1 MGQLITRV
9 EWSGGDGTCAPCAR
23 RANVA
28 GWIGNRTRVPS
39 GCGTMCFEGRVESMS
54 QTDHALTT
62 ALAQAAATA
71 GRAPSVHNTQPWRWR
86 VQPDALELRVVRDRQ
101 LTATDPEGRL
111 LVLSCGAALHHARV
125 ALAAEGWQ
133 AVVERIPDPDAVE
146 RTPDPADPDLLARL
160 TGLTRVGTDPEAMHL
175 VQCMR
180 IRHTDRRPVGDEP
193 ITDSALTEIT
203 EAATAEGVR
212 LQQLDRDQVLQLATA
227 ASQADTVESEDPRL
241 RAELAYWT
249 SRADNVGLPP
259 AVLPES
265 PPQTT
270 VPGRDFGRA
279 GTLPVGPGHDQ
290 AAAYALLYGDED
302 EPSTWLRAGEALSAG
317 WLTATRLGVSV
328 VPLSGVIEVPG
339 TRAELRGVLA
349 GMGHP
354 YLVLRLGRADPTQAG
369 PPHTPRLAVEQ
380 VVDTSAV
387 RGT

>member
-1 MGQLITRV
+1 MDRQPRPGALRV
-9 EWSGGDGTCAPCAR
+9 RHD
-23 RANVA
+23 V
-28 GWIGNRTRVPS
+28 
-39 GCGTMCFEGRVESMS
+39 FEGRVESMS

-86 VQPDALELRVVRDRQ
+86 VLPDTLELRVVRDRQ

-111 LVLSCGAALHHARV
+111 LILSCGAALHHARV

-133 AVVERIPDPDAVE
+133 AVVERIPDPGDE
-146 RTPDPADPDLLARL
+146 DLLARL
-160 TGLTRVGTDPEAMHL
+160 TGLTRVGADPEAMHL

-193 ITDSALTEIT
+193 VTDSALTEIT

-227 ASQADTVESEDPRL
+227 ASQADTVESEDPQL
-241 RAELAYWT
+241 RTELAYWT
-249 SRADNVGLPP
+249 SRADDVGLPA

-290 AAAYALLYGDED
+290 AAGYALLYGDED
-302 EPSTWLRAGEALSAG
+302 EPITWLRAGEALSAG
-317 WLTATRLGVSV
+317 WLTATRLGVSM
-328 VPLSGVIEVPG
+328 VPLSGVIEVPS

-349 GMGHP
+349 GMGYP
-354 YLVLRLGRADPTQAG
+354 YLVLRLGRADPTHAG
-369 PPHTPRLAVEQ
+369 PPHTPRLAMEQ

-387 RGT
+387 RDT